1 MIKSLLQNSFYQ
13 KRVRTTL
20 ILSVLFFSFTT
31 FGASSLTQTVSTS
44 LTNNLVGP
52 NKVFTVTSNIK
63 LNGTKDLTS
72 FIPTVKITGPLT
84 VSSCVFYNL
93 KTNTSYNGVVQYD
106 GVNTN
111 VTFSGISK
119 LVVGSTYRVITS
131 LKSRLYNDN
140 GVVYTNGTACSVVS
154 TLKGL
159 FTTTPYQSIATKTLS
174 YNLADQ
180 SNLTFSDQLASGIE
194 STLMDSWSVST
205 IDYDNDNDDDLF
217 FTDMTASQPNR
228 LFQNNGKA
236 IFTKVTTGAI
246 ATDLAQ
252 SMSSSWADYD
262 NDGDLDVVIANTSV
276 VPCFFYENNGNGTFT
291 KNITAGFTKQNG
303 YYHHVSW
310 VDVDNDGKLELYL
323 GNYLPTRFNELWRR
337 DASGTWVLWADNL
350 LSQVVGSS
358 TGSTWA
364 DYDKDGYQ
372 DLLILNNEGGKNKM
386 YHNLGNGNYEAVSN
400 VITSN
405 GGRSVASTWGDID
418 NDGDLDLFI
427 SNSGN
432 VNNDLFVN
440 NGAGVFVKVTTGEIV
455 TDGGHSHGASFAD
468 IDKDMDLDL
477 YVANDQGNKFLYLN
491 NGSGVFTKVLD
502 DFSVSNYGLSF
513 GAAFSDLDGDGDM
526 DLITSS
532 HSNQKAHVFLKNN
545 NTNKYYKIRLVGT
558 ASNKSAVGARIRLK
572 ASGKWQTRTVNSQNG
587 FGGQNSYR
595 QHFGVGTAS
604 KIDSIIVY
612 WPSGYV
618 QILKNVNVNQNTV
631 ITEVLGTDVLAKAY
645 YDANSNCKFDSGE
658 KLLENVKFS
667 INKGAFTSVTDD
679 KGEISI
685 NLAKGS
691 YTIAVDG
698 NEFVKTCTN
707 PTTFTV
713 TTTGG
718 TKNIGLFALKPVCS
732 GTDIDVKAYT
742 VIMRRGFPS
751 QYQIDVQNK
760 GLATSTGVVL
770 TATIPS
776 FVQID
781 SADFKW
787 SSSVVSGLNTIITW
801 NLGTLN
807 YSDSKLIKLFFKL
820 PMSVNIGSSVQSIFA
835 LTGVGSECN
844 NTNNSVTDIQTVF
857 GSVDPN
863 DLLAYPTGDT
873 ENHFVNRKQD
883 ITYRVRFQNVGN
895 YEAEFV
901 NVIDELP
908 KGLKASSITNI
919 TSSHR
924 YELSIIENTLNF
936 HFPSIN
942 LPDSASNLEG
952 SNGFVQFTVS
962 QDENI
967 ENGVILENKAKIQF
981 DFNEYINT
989 NTVFYTVLASNNADN
1004 KGTLILFPNPAN
1016 DHAFAKINLD
1026 DDVNPEIVNI
1036 TVYDLMGNQVHFE
1049 ECKTSVLKLEV
1060 EHLNVGSYMVS
1071 ATDILGRI
1079 YSGRLI
1085 ISRY

>member
-1 MIKSLLQNSFYQ
+1 MARILLQNSFL
-13 KRVRTTL
+13 KVKLNAMLLSSAL
-20 ILSVLFFSFTT
+20 IFSFFT
-31 FGASSLTQTVSTS
+31 FGASSLTQTISTS
-44 LTNNLVGP
+44 LSNNLFGP
-52 NKVFTVTSNIK
+52 DKVFTVTSNFK
-63 LNGTKDLTS
+63 VNGTKDLTS
-72 FIPTVKITGPLT
+72 FIPTVKVNGALT
-84 VSSCVFYNL
+84 VTSCVFYNL
-93 KTNTSYNGVVQYD
+93 KTNVSYNGVAHYD

-111 VTFSGISK
+111 ISFSGVSS
-119 LVVGSTYRVITS
+119 LVVGSTYRIITS
-131 LKSRLYNDN
+131 LKSRLYNDA
-140 GVVYTNGTACSVVS
+140 GVVYSNGLASNIVH

-159 FTTTPYQSIATKTLS
+159 FSGSAYQSIGTKTLS

-180 SNLTFSDQLASGIE
+180 SNLTFSDQVASGVV
-194 STLMDSWSVST
+194 SSLMDSWSVSAV
-205 IDYDNDNDDDLF
+205 DYDNDNDDDLF
-217 FTDMTASQPNR
+217 FTDMTATQPNR
-228 LFQNNGKA
+228 LFQNNGKGV
-236 IFTKVTTGAI
+236 FTKVATGAI
-246 ATDLAQ
+246 VTDLAQ

-262 NDGDLDVVIANTSV
+262 NDGDLDVVVANSSI

-323 GNYLPTRFNELWRR
+323 GNYLPTRFNELWKR
-337 DASGTWVLWADNL
+337 DASGNWVLWADNL

-364 DYDKDGYQ
+364 DYDKDGFQ
-372 DLLILNNEGGKNKM
+372 DLIILNNEGGKNKM
-386 YHNLGNGNYEAVSN
+386 YHNLGNGNYEVVN
-400 VITSN
+400 NTITAN
-405 GGRSVASTWGDID
+405 GGRSVGSVWGDID

-440 NGAGVFVKVTTGEIV
+440 NGNGSFTKVTTGEIV

-477 YVANDQGNKFLYLN
+477 YVANDQGTKFLYLN
-491 NGSGVFTKVLD
+491 NGSGVFTKVTE
-502 DFSVSNYGLSF
+502 DFSVSDYGLSF
-513 GAAFSDLDGDGDM
+513 GVAFSDLDADGDM

-532 HSNQKAHVFLKNN
+532 HSNQKSHVFLKNN

-558 ASNKSAVGARIRLK
+558 ASNKSAIGARIRLK
-572 ASGKWQTRTVNSQNG
+572 ASGVWQTRTVSSQNG

-595 QHFGVGTAS
+595 QHFGVGTAT
-604 KIDSIIVY
+604 KVDSIIVY
-612 WPSGYV
+612 WPSGYI

-631 ITEVLGTDVLAKAY
+631 ITEVLGTDMTAKAY
-645 YDANSNCKFDSGE
+645 YDANSNCKFDVGE

-667 INKGAFTSVTDD
+667 INKGAFTAVSDD

-685 NLAKGS
+685 NLAKGA

-698 NEFVKTCTN
+698 NNFVKTCSN

-718 TKNIGLFALKPVCS
+718 TKSIGLFALKPVCT
-732 GTDIDVKAYT
+732 GTDIDVKAFT
-742 VIMRRGFPS
+742 VIMRRGFQS

-760 GLATSTGVVL
+760 GLAASSNVVL
-770 TATIPS
+770 KATIPS
-776 FVQID
+776 FVTID
-781 SADFKW
+781 SADIKW
-787 SSSVVSGLNTIITW
+787 TSSVVSGSNTVITW
-801 NLGTLN
+801 NIGVLN
-807 YSDSKLIKLFFKL
+807 YSDAKMIKLYFKL
-820 PMSVNIGSSVQSIFA
+820 PMSVNIGSSVQSTFA
-835 LTGVGSECN
+835 LTGTGNECV
-844 NTNNSVTDIQTVF
+844 TSNNSVTDIQTVF

-863 DLLAYPTGDT
+863 DLLAYPSGDT

-919 TSSHR
+919 TASHR
-924 YELSIIENTLNF
+924 YELTITDNKLSF

-942 LPDSASNLEG
+942 LPDSTTNLEG
-952 SNGFVQFTVS
+952 SNGFIQFTVS
-962 QDENI
+962 QDDNS
-967 ENGVILENKAKIQF
+967 ENGVILENKASIQF
-981 DFNEYINT
+981 DYNEFITT
-989 NTVFYTVLASNNADN
+989 NTVFYTVLANDNAEN

-1016 DHAFAKINLD
+1016 DHAFAKINLE
-1026 DDVNPEIVNI
+1026 DDVNPEIVAI
-1036 TVYDLMGNQVHFE
+1036 TVYDLMGNQVHYE
-1049 ECKTSVLKLEV
+1049 ECKTNVLKLEV
-1060 EHLNVGSYMVS
+1060 EHLQVGSYMVS
-1071 ATDILGRI
+1071 ASDILGRI
-1079 YSGRLI
+1079 YSGKLI